1 MNSVLVLAAAGTG
14 NPVGDIANQFG
25 VTWQLLISQVIL
37 FVIVAVAL
45 KKFAYGPIL
54 QTLEERRRRI
64 AEGLAN
70 ADKIKQELS
79 TAQTKSQEILNQAS
93 SQATKII
100 EEARAAAGKVTEIET
115 QKAIAAA
122 NDIIAKARLASE
134 AELVRMKAELRK
146 EVGRLVIST
155 TVKVTGKVLT
165 ADDQQRLADE
175 TNRQLA
181 A

>member
-1 MNSVLVLAAAGTG
+1 MNSVFLLAAAT
-14 NPVGDIANQFG
+14 DTIKEISTQFG
-25 VTWQLLISQVIL
+25 VTWQLLISQVVL

-45 KKFAYGPIL
+45 KKFAYAPIL

-70 ADKIKQELS
+70 ADKIKNELA
-79 TAQTKSQEILNQAS
+79 TAQSKSQEILNQAS
-93 SQATKII
+93 AQATKII

-134 AELVRMKAELRK
+134 AELARMKAELRK